1 MKIQISYKGTSSI
14 NDTSTTLWAP
24 AYFTSGKII
33 ALSAENPYGNS
44 FTVESATGSSYN
56 TLVADSVLDEITN
69 KPDETGDGLKYPNS
83 NGIIKINEQN
93 YLSRRSKGSNWKIYF
108 GGKLMVYKLIACDL
122 DETLLDDNHRIAK
135 KNRDAIKKA
144 REKLV

>member
-1 MKIQISYKGTSSI
+1 MKTTSKTKKITIDLGEDFKFKPGMKIQISYKGTSSI

-93 YLSRRSKGSNWKIYF
+93 YLSIYKQVKGIY
-108 GGKLMVYKLIACDL
+108 
-122 DETLLDDNHRIAK
+122 DDDYLNNNQIAK
-135 KNRDAIKKA
+135 NSSWR
-144 REKLV
+144 RFGL